1 MSGIKVET
9 QIERDFYRMVKE
21 SPLAA
26 AIGGSV
32 YRAGTRP
39 RNSKSEDAVV
49 IFSAGLDGQIQDGVV
64 VLNIF
69 VPKRLFGQDTEPVKD
84 ISRIDVLEQLVRD
97 WLSGQPGAPEY
108 LFPER
113 DRPTVKSMEDP
124 ETNESYIHTRIRF
137 RRCAEQ

>member
-39 RNSKSEDAVV
+39 RNSKSEDA
-49 IFSAGLDGQIQDGVV
+49 A
-64 VLNIF
+64 
-69 VPKRLFGQDTEPVKD
+69 RY
-84 ISRIDVLEQLVRD
+84 R
-97 WLSGQPGAPEY
+97 
-108 LFPER
+108 
-113 DRPTVKSMEDP
+113 TVSW
-124 ETNESYIHTRIRF
+124 
-137 RRCAEQ
+137 C